1 MPKKVTQYQVGY
13 ETYNTRWAAEA
24 VASLIQDSYFYNDY
38 LYLTTFIDGFC
49 IHFEPNYDEIIRNGE
64 QPWDHSEKTT
74 ITVKDPNT
82 IEVIQYKSTATSE
95 EVLTLLKKGW
105 TYTYDGKN
113 IYNIPV
119 QNNLTDTIKEVI
131 NYFIKPLYVD
141 PQSHSI
147 EITEKVLYKAHG
159 HLFSTKN
166 LAHIFE
172 DAVLQKEF
180 IVESEPNELSLTWLA
195 KAIHI
200 TITNNQIK
208 IKTELTESKLC
219 RQLTYEHIL
228 KYDKLGYNWAIDGT
242 HSIWTTK
249 TNIINR
255 QLFAKVLRD
264 INQLLEKD

>member
-1 MPKKVTQYQVGY
+1 MPKKIIQYQIGY
-13 ETYNTRWAAEA
+13 ETYNTRWAAETIA
-24 VASLIQDSYFYNDY
+24 ALIDDSYFYNDY
-38 LYLTTFIDGFC
+38 LHLTIFGDGFC
-49 IHFEPNYDEIIRNGE
+49 IHYNPNYDEIISNGE
-64 QPWDHSEKTT
+64 RPSDYSVKTT
-74 ITVKDPNT
+74 ITVKEQNA
-82 IEVIQYKSTATSE
+82 IEVIQYTSTATSD

-131 NYFIKPLYVD
+131 NYFIKPLYID
-141 PQSHSI
+141 SRLYPI

-172 DAVLQKEF
+172 DAVSHKEF
-180 IVESEPNELSLTWLA
+180 ILESEPNKLSLTWLA

-200 TITNNQIK
+200 TVTNNQIK
-208 IKTELTESKLC
+208 IKTKLTESKLC

-228 KYDKLGYNWAIDGT
+228 KYDELGYNWAIDGT

-264 INQLLEKD
+264 IDQLLEKD

>member
-1 MPKKVTQYQVGY
+1 MPKKVTQYKVGY
-13 ETYNTRWAAEA
+13 ETYNTRWAAET
-24 VASLIQDSYFYNDY
+24 VANLIQNSYFYNDY
-38 LYLTTFIDGFC
+38 LHLTNFADGFQ
-49 IHFEPNYDEIIRNGE
+49 IRYEPNHDEIIRNGE
-64 QPWDHSEKTT
+64 RPWNYSEKTT
-74 ITVKDPNT
+74 ITVQNPNT

-95 EVLTLLKKGW
+95 EVLTLLKKEW
-105 TYTYDGKN
+105 AYAYDGKN

-131 NYFIKPLYVD
+131 NYFIKPLYV
-141 PQSHSI
+141 SLLSRTI
-147 EITEKVLYKAHG
+147 EIKEQVYYKTHG

-172 DAVLQKEF
+172 NAILYKEF
-180 IVESEPNELSLTWLA
+180 IIESEPNELLITWPT
-195 KAIHI
+195 KATQI
-200 TITNNQIK
+200 TVRNNNIE

-228 KYDKLGYNWAIDGT
+228 KYDELGYNWEINGT

-249 TNIINR
+249 TKVINR

-264 INQLLEKD
+264 IDELLEST